1 MSIPKRTMSRF
12 LDDIWAWKSQ
22 YDQEV
27 SDYWQEMREAIH
39 EGNERKLTELRDTY
53 FEKMMAAREA
63 SLTEINPEEAKGKER
78 IVMAATVFCHI
89 YASFDTNRKGVFNYP
104 LFGKMLHDL
113 EEGRSDPDLGH
124 TCEFLLK
131 AIGKKIQDTLPPLYD
146 GSLEFLLTQYESWL
160 SHIQA
165 IWRGHSGTDRHD
177 AIFKEFPEIK
187 RLCDSDQFVGDALE
201 PQYITL
207 NILCRGQPSG
217 RSNVADLKKTLR
229 EARKIRKALAV
240 LNIEFARPIPGL
252 CEFEQRLGQTGKPL
266 ILGRS

>member
-1 MSIPKRTMSRF
+1 MSIPKSTVSRF
-12 LDDIWAWKSQ
+12 RDDIWDWKSR
-22 YDQEV
+22 YDQAV
-27 SDYWQEMREAIH
+27 SDYRQEVREAIH

-53 FEKMMAAREA
+53 FEKMMDAREA

-78 IVMAATVFCHI
+78 IVMAATVFCHL
-89 YASFDTNRKGVFNYP
+89 YASFDTNRKAAFKNP

-113 EEGRSDPDLGH
+113 GEGRSDPDLGH

-146 GSLEFLLTQYESWL
+146 DSLELLLTQYESWL
-160 SHIQA
+160 GRIRT
-165 IWRGHSGTDRHD
+165 IWRSHSGTDRHD
-177 AIFKEFPEIK
+177 AIFKEFPVIK
-187 RLCDSDQFVGDALE
+187 KLYDREQFVGTFE

-207 NILCRGQPSG
+207 NILCRGRTSG
-217 RSNVADLKKTLR
+217 RSNVADLKKALV

-252 CEFEQRLGQTGKPL
+252 CEFEQRLGEA
-266 ILGRS
+266 